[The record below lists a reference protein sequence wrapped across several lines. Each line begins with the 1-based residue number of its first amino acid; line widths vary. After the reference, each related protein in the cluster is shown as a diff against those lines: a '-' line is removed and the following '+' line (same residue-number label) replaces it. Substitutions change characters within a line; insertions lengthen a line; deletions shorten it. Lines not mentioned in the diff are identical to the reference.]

1 MRGSES
7 QKISLK
13 MHNFP
18 EFSLLNFPK
27 NFGLRYFSKLKKK
40 KSTNLYQIISPNP
53 LVMELTNS
61 EVGTLGTRRGEP
73 LGERK
78 YTR

>member
-40 KSTNLYQIISPNP
+40 KIYKSLSNYFAKPISDGVN
-53 LVMELTNS
+53 
-61 EVGTLGTRRGEP
+61 
-73 LGERK
+73 
-78 YTR
+78 